1 MSAVALVAALAV
13 GVRAQDC
20 GTTSVW
26 HPPLTEVRYYPAVT
40 IRHEAVYRHHPAVI
54 VSHPAVVVNHPE
66 VVVNHP
72 AVVVH
77 HDAVVV
83 NHPAVTETHYDEDGN
98 PYEVEISPAWDEEI
112 APAWDE
118 VVEPAWDEV
127 ISPAWDEE
135 VSPAWDELVTPER
148 DEVIT
153 PQREEIAEISP
164 GWWEEVPNPCTWTE
178 SSTTHGEW
186 GPDPATV
193 PMGQAFNQSRLVTT
207 TTRTLNRNAA
217 GVVMESGVTSATTTE
232 TRPATG
238 TGTGGGGST
247 GGGTSGSGGS
257 GGASQHSIAG
267 PPAPGG
273 TRSFWR
279 DVNGDGLPDEI
290 ISAHDPRVGLVLT
303 VEQAGWE
310 DDLST
315 SWTLEPFRD
324 GDRIVHPGFTWSF
337 ETLVVPPSNDPWA
350 TMDVI
355 FAPEPGF
362 EYVVWQ
368 DTDSGFQNDA
378 ARWPATVLDR
388 LPRVSAA
395 DISAGSA
402 TVTVPG
408 TRTFLS
414 VLSRMSW
421 YVIKLGRWEGINAS
435 NPDTW
440 PAPFQKLLT
449 GEMGFDDAVLDDA
462 GDTILDGAQ
471 YLGPTI
477 TRDQAY
483 RFLITTAAD
492 RQVIGQAAGGLAIPV
507 GAAIGAAIAAAVN
520 AAQVA
525 VAITVTAAVLVE
537 VDRRIENRPF
547 SYVVYEMKN
556 ALTNQHYV
564 GRTSRV
570 GTMEEVL
577 NTRIA
582 EHAREGKSPGAGWI
596 FSRANAYVT
605 TLGRDPGGY
614 AAMRGREQSVLDTH
628 RASGHIM
635 ANQRNGVSPYNLSG
649 RTYYNTS
656 NLMFGT
662 IFAYTGFIPPPG
674 GLSPVLRPILRGP
687 VAETIIIP

>member
-54 VSHPAVVVNHPE
+54 VTHPAVVVNHPE

-118 VVEPAWDEV
+118 EVAPAWDEVVEPAWDEV

-153 PQREEIAEISP
+153 PQREEIVEISP

-217 GVVMESGVTSATTTE
+217 GVVTESGLTSATTTE

-303 VEQAGWE
+303 VEDTGWE
-310 DDLST
+310 DDVST

-324 GDRIVHPGFTWSF
+324 GGLVLHTQFSWSF
-337 ETLVVPPSNDPWA
+337 ENLIVPPSNDPWA
-350 TMDVI
+350 TVDII
-355 FAPEPGF
+355 FAPEPGAD
-362 EYVVWQ
+362 YVVW
-368 DTDSGFQNDA
+368 TDDVYGYGNNMA
-378 ARWPATVLDR
+378 LWPTATINSLR
-388 LPRVSAA
+388 RYTAA
-395 DISAGSA
+395 DILAGGA
-402 TVTVPG
+402 TVTVQSQ
-408 TRTFLS
+408 RTLLS
-414 VLSRMSW
+414 ALSRMTW
-421 YVIKLGRWEGINAS
+421 YVIRLSKISDFVVPVAHSDGVFEVGSFQFARDTTLVAPNPRRLDNVPEWAIWVGTGVGIFVEPVDWVITAIEIYRDPS
-435 NPDTW
+435 NPWSYIGIIPGVPGAAGILLKKTGQVATTLVRLLPGGIKLEKGTAAWGLEHIIRGHHASTTIPNKSKFLPSMGQKEIVDLIEEGLQKNGSW
-440 PAPFQKLLT
+440 VDDVSDPARPKRIYTVDMGRLIGHDQNGNPVSRLLIVVDN
-449 GEMGFDDAVLDDA
+449 GVN
-462 GDTILDGAQ
+462 
-471 YLGPTI
+471 PNS
-477 TRDQAY
+477 
-483 RFLITTAAD
+483 ITTA
-492 RQVIGQAAGGLAIPV
+492 
-507 GAAIGAAIAAAVN
+507 
-520 AAQVA
+520 
-525 VAITVTAAVLVE
+525 
-537 VDRRIENRPF
+537 
-547 SYVVYEMKN
+547 Y
-556 ALTNQHYV
+556 
-564 GRTSRV
+564 
-570 GTMEEVL
+570 
-577 NTRIA
+577 
-582 EHAREGKSPGAGWI
+582 
-596 FSRANAYVT
+596 
-605 TLGRDPGGY
+605 
-614 AAMRGREQSVLDTH
+614 
-628 RASGHIM
+628 
-635 ANQRNGVSPYNLSG
+635 
-649 RTYYNTS
+649 
-656 NLMFGT
+656 
-662 IFAYTGFIPPPG
+662 
-674 GLSPVLRPILRGP
+674 PIQ
-687 VAETIIIP
+687 